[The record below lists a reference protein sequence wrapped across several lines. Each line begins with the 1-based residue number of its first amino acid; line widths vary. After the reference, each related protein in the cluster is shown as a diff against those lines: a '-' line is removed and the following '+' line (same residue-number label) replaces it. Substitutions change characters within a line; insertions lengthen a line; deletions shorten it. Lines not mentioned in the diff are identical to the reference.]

1 MLLFS
6 IRRQRDKELAGNVWA
21 FQIFKAIHLVLTYFS
36 NNATPN
42 TSQTVPL
49 TGDLVVTIRSL
60 WGSSHSNHHTSYRR
74 QFGSQ
79 QTHRG
84 LQTSL
89 TPVHRIQ
96 IPVLACS
103 DTNTCTVHIYIHK
116 IKY

>member
-1 MLLFS
+1 MTIMAVGSMLTAYAL
-6 IRRQRDKELAGNVWA
+6 ILNQEAERQRASWECMGLSN
-21 FQIFKAIHLVLTYFS
+21 IKAIHLVLTYFS

-42 TSQTVPL
+42 TFQTVPL

-60 WGSSHSNHHTSYRR
+60 WGSSYSNHHTSYRR

-89 TPVHRIQ
+89 TPVHRI
-96 IPVLACS
+96 
-103 DTNTCTVHIYIHK
+103 
-116 IKY
+116 

>member
-1 MLLFS
+1 MTIMAVGSMLTAYAL
-6 IRRQRDKELAGNVWA
+6 ILNQEAERQRASWECMGLSN
-21 FQIFKAIHLVLTYFS
+21 IKAIHLVLTYFS

-89 TPVHRIQ
+89 TPVHRI
-96 IPVLACS
+96 
-103 DTNTCTVHIYIHK
+103 
-116 IKY
+116 